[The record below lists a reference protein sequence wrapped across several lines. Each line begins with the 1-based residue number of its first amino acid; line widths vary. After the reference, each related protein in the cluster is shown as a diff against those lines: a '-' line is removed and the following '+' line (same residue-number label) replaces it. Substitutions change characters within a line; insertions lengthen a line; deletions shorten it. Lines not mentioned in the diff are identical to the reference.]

1 MCFFLVLA
9 PSSKQK
15 TDFFTNYVSN
25 DAYLRGLLL
34 RGGVE
39 RRRGGEEKGEGLE
52 GPPFRVGI
60 EPPKG

>member
-1 MCFFLVLA
+1 VLA

-34 RGGVE
+34 RGGGGKE
-39 RRRGGEEKGEGLE
+39 EGRGREGEGLE